1 METTI
6 PVPGREGR
14 LPRQAVRTLVA
25 HQITASVITVAAV
38 AVAVGLATVISPD
51 TWLWPA
57 ATGGSL
63 RHWIVGIGLGL
74 VGWCLAM
81 DTLED
86 LDRHV
91 TLATT
96 GHTPTAGHSPA
107 RTMLLTGFAAV
118 LTWPVWD
125 QIAHAWQ
132 VNDLATAEPV
142 GIELAVRLIPLVVLL
157 LVPAA
162 ARAWISEYAEHLWA
176 QHDEHETRENTEHD
190 PAPLS
195 PVQD

>member
-1 METTI
+1 
-6 PVPGREGR
+6 PGREGRR

-25 HQITASVITVAAV
+25 HQIAASILTVAAV
-38 AVAVGLATVISPD
+38 AVAVGMATVISPD

-63 RHWIVGIGLGL
+63 RHWLVGAGLGL
-74 VGWCLAM
+74 VGWCVAM

-91 TLATT
+91 TLASS
-96 GHTPTAGHSPA
+96 GHLPTAGHSTA
-107 RTMLLTGFAAV
+107 RTMLLTGCAAGV
-118 LTWPVWD
+118 TWPVCD

-132 VNDLATAEPV
+132 ENDLTTAAPV
-142 GIELAVRLIPLVVLL
+142 GGELAVRLIPVMVLL

-162 ARAWISEYAEHLWA
+162 ARAWISERAEHLWA
-176 QHDEHETRENTEHD
+176 QHDDHDENTDSD

>member
-1 METTI
+1 WC
-6 PVPGREGR
+6 
-14 LPRQAVRTLVA
+14 
-25 HQITASVITVAAV
+25 V
-38 AVAVGLATVISPD
+38 AV
-51 TWLWPA
+51 
-57 ATGGSL
+57 
-63 RHWIVGIGLGL
+63 
-74 VGWCLAM
+74 

-91 TLATT
+91 TLASS
-96 GHTPTAGHSPA
+96 GHLPTVGHSTA

-118 LTWPVWD
+118 VAWPVWD
-125 QIAHAWQ
+125 QIALAWQ
-132 VNDLATAEPV
+132 EHDLTTAAPV
-142 GIELAVRLIPLVVLL
+142 GGELAVRLIPAVVLL

-176 QHDEHETRENTEHD
+176 QHDEHDEHTDSD